1 MKVMA
6 LFLGSLFL
14 MNSGTALAEDSKQ
27 TNSLNIAEKKA
38 EVVRLA
44 GELLNMREDELNRAF
59 LVIVEAEGNPEGY
72 RHILDMSDKE
82 ALALVDYSEYPY
94 DSIDSKE
101 SLAIAKRF
109 ELETRLL
116 AEKANVSYEK
126 FRSFY
131 LDFPKIIAAA
141 DKISSD
147 GFERFSST
155 EVIEITCDYSCRFL
169 DNGIVADYSAIFGY
183 NQDAINYESS
193 LGSLPLGSR
202 IIIKSPSN
210 PNTVMVRKQFSSITW
225 GVLSSNVVSCG
236 GQLCL
241 QPL

>member
-6 LFLGSLFL
+6 LFLGSFFL
-14 MNSGTALAEDSKQ
+14 INSGTALAEDSKQ
-27 TNSLNIAEKKA
+27 TNSLNTAEKKA

-44 GELLNMREDELNRAF
+44 GELLNMRMDELNRAF
-59 LVIVEAEGNPEGY
+59 LVIVESEANTEAY

-82 ALALVDYSEYPY
+82 ALALVDHSEYPY
-94 DSIDSKE
+94 DSIDSKK
-101 SLAIAKRF
+101 SLATAKRF
-109 ELETRLL
+109 ELEARLL
-116 AEKANVSYEK
+116 AEKANVPYEK

-131 LDFPKIIAAA
+131 LNFPKIIAAA

-147 GFERFSST
+147 ELEIFPSA

-169 DNGIVADYSAIFGY
+169 DNGIIKDYNVVFGY
-183 NQDAINYESS
+183 NQDSVNYESA

-202 IIIKSPSN
+202 IIIKSPNN
-210 PNTVMVRKQFSSITW
+210 PNTVTVRKQLSSITW
-225 GVLSSNVVSCG
+225 GIQSSNVVSCG
-236 GQLCL
+236 GQPCL